1 MNNKRTAFILSVEA
15 NKIKLTTFENLQAGA
30 SPFSPFLHKSSKNH
44 FSDFLFEEQL
54 KIKPL
59 TLNAK

>member
-1 MNNKRTAFILSVEA
+1 LSVEV
-15 NKIKLTTFENLQAGA
+15 NKIAQTRFENLQAGA
-30 SPFSPFLHKSSKNH
+30 SPFLAFLHKSSKNH

-59 TLNAK
+59 TLNAKINKSS